1 MEVFLSIMSKDKSRI
16 SHAISRIKVEGKKV
30 KKKKVGFNDL
40 LNLTIFALL
49 FILMITALVKMDVF
63 NMMLSSIIDSPT
75 EYSLLSDI
83 KDVCDEARESS
94 ADEIK
99 SRDPVLVVELDEYVA
114 PKPDPKKY
122 DSAFENY
129 TDDTIEVH
137 YHKERKYKSWF
148 HYMEVKIKHP
158 SQIRVALANNQY
170 AKKGKIRKL
179 PSEISADVNA
189 VCAVNGCFYNVRWG
203 GIFIHRR
210 ELLRD
215 RPFGIDVLLIDSNG
229 DFHIVEDRK
238 LKSSGLLE
246 EYDIINALSFGPELV
261 HDGQELTITKRDWE
275 PSTNE
280 PRTAICQYDDPLHYL
295 VVLAEGR
302 NSQSVGVTM
311 QTFAH
316 EVAATN
322 VKTAYNLDGGRSG
335 TMIIGNRLKNKV
347 GWGSEKPQS
356 DIIYFATA
364 IDN

>member
-1 MEVFLSIMSKDKSRI
+1 MSKDISRI
-16 SHAISRIKVEGKKV
+16 SNVMSKIREKGAKV
-30 KKKKVGFNDL
+30 KKKKFGFNSL
-40 LNLTIFALL
+40 LNFLIVVLL
-49 FILMITALVKMDVF
+49 FVLVFTALIKMDVF
-63 NMMLSSIIDSPT
+63 NLLLSSFIDNPT

-83 KDVCDEARESS
+83 KDALDEARASS
-94 ADEIK
+94 AEEIK
-99 SRDPVLVVELDEYVA
+99 SRDPIYVVELDEYVA
-114 PKPDPKKY
+114 PKPDPNLY
-122 DSAFENY
+122 DAAFENY

-148 HYMEVKIKHP
+148 HYMEVRIKHP

-179 PSEISADVNA
+179 PTEISADVNA

-229 DFHIVEDRK
+229 NFHIVEDKK
-238 LKSSGLLE
+238 LKTSGLLE
-246 EYDIINALSFGPELV
+246 QYDIINALSFGPELV

-280 PRTAICQYDDPLHYL
+280 PRTAICQYDDGLHYL

-322 VKTAYNLDGGRSG
+322 VRIAYNLDGGRSG
-335 TMIIGNRLKNKV
+335 TMIIGNHLKNKV
-347 GWGSEKPQS
+347 GWGAEKPQS
-356 DIIYFATA
+356 DIVYFATA
-364 IDN
+364 IGKE

>member
-1 MEVFLSIMSKDKSRI
+1 MSKENRRI
-16 SHAISRIKVEGKKV
+16 SKALSKIRDEGAKV
-30 KKKKVGFNDL
+30 KREKLGVNGL
-40 LNLTIFALL
+40 LNLTICVLF
-49 FILMITALVKMDVF
+49 FILAVTALVKTDAI
-63 NMMLSSIIDSPT
+63 NLLLSSFTDNPT
-75 EYSLLSDI
+75 EYRFLSDI
-83 KDVCDEARESS
+83 KGVFDEALESS
-94 ADEIK
+94 TEEIK
-99 SRDPVLVVELDEYVA
+99 SRDPIHVVELDEYVA
-114 PKPDPKKY
+114 PKPDPEKY

-129 TDDTIEVH
+129 KDDTIEVH
-137 YHKERKYKSWF
+137 YYKEKKYDSWF
-148 HYMEVKIKHP
+148 HYMEVRIKHP

-170 AKKGKIRKL
+170 AKTGKIRKL

-215 RPFGIDVLLIDSNG
+215 RPFGIDVLLIDSDGN
-229 DFHIVEDRK
+229 FHIVEDRE

-246 EYDIINALSFGPELV
+246 KYDIINALSFGPELV
-261 HDGQELTITKRDWE
+261 RDGEELKITKRDWE

-302 NSQSVGVTM
+302 NSQSVGVTL

-316 EVAATN
+316 EVAQTN
-322 VKTAYNLDGGRSG
+322 VKIAYNLDGGRSG
-335 TMIIGNRLKNKV
+335 TMIIGNKLKNKV

-356 DIIYFATA
+356 DIVYFATA
-364 IDN
+364 IEN

>member
-1 MEVFLSIMSKDKSRI
+1 MMEVYLSIMSKDKSRI

-122 DSAFENY
+122 DSAFENC

-137 YHKERKYKSWF
+137 YYKERKYKSWF

-158 SQIRVALANNQY
+158 
-170 AKKGKIRKL
+170 
-179 PSEISADVNA
+179 
-189 VCAVNGCFYNVRWG
+189 
-203 GIFIHRR
+203 
-210 ELLRD
+210 
-215 RPFGIDVLLIDSNG
+215 
-229 DFHIVEDRK
+229 
-238 LKSSGLLE
+238 
-246 EYDIINALSFGPELV
+246 
-261 HDGQELTITKRDWE
+261 
-275 PSTNE
+275 
-280 PRTAICQYDDPLHYL
+280 
-295 VVLAEGR
+295 
-302 NSQSVGVTM
+302 
-311 QTFAH
+311 
-316 EVAATN
+316 
-322 VKTAYNLDGGRSG
+322 
-335 TMIIGNRLKNKV
+335 
-347 GWGSEKPQS
+347 
-356 DIIYFATA
+356 
-364 IDN
+364 

>member
-1 MEVFLSIMSKDKSRI
+1 MEVYLSIMSKDKSRI

-83 KDVCDEARESS
+83 KDVCDEARKSS

-137 YHKERKYKSWF
+137 YYKERKYKSWF

-295 VVLAEGR
+295 VVLAEGG